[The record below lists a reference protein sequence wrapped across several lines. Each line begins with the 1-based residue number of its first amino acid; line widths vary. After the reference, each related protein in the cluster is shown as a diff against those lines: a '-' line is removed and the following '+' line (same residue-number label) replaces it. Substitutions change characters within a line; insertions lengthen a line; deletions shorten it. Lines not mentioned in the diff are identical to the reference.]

1 MNMMS
6 HNLEMI
12 MQESLVQQVEVLL
25 KERPKLR
32 PVEMAEQLKVSEWAV
47 VSALPGDM
55 VHLIKGNLAE
65 AILHEVSHWGGVTTI
80 IERDGSVFE
89 FKGSVP
95 EGKPGFGYYNLMG
108 SAGQLHGHLKL
119 DAIVNIA
126 LLSKPLRGK
135 EAHAI
140 VFFNRAGACVFKIY
154 LGRDSQGV
162 IHAQQLQAFN
172 RLKGLGYAR

>member
-1 MNMMS
+1 MMN

-12 MQESLVQQVEVLL
+12 MQENLIQQVETLMRE
-25 KERPKLR
+25 KPQLR

-47 VSALPGDM
+47 VSALPGEM
-55 VHLIKGNLAE
+55 VYLIKGNLAE
-65 AILHEVSHWGGVTTI
+65 AILQDVSHWGAVTTI
-80 IERDGSVFE
+80 VERDGSIFE
-89 FKGSVP
+89 FKGSLP

-108 SAGQLHGHLKL
+108 EAGQMHGHLKL
-119 DAIVNIA
+119 NAVANIA

-140 VFFNRAGACVFKIY
+140 VFYNRSGACVFKIY
-154 LGRDSQGV
+154 LGRDAQGL
-162 IHAQQLQAFN
+162 IHAHQLQAFN